1 MCLYTT
7 SPVAKIAKKDI
18 KVYKVMRV
26 VKSSKGEVPGIDEPV
41 TYGVPPY
48 FSGYIYVKGLNKPRT
63 EGKPAK
69 EAGFTTFRRKYY
81 CVEEGYLHAFVDW
94 FRAAQRVTCMKYE
107 NPEDFYYDIVE
118 MYIPA
123 GTAYYEGDNG
133 DIAASAL
140 YWPEEENTKNE

>member
-1 MCLYTT
+1 MCLYTRN
-7 SPVAKIAKKDI
+7 KIAKTVQEDI

-26 VKSSKGEVPGIDEPV
+26 AKTSDESD
-41 TYGVPPY
+41 TYGIPPY

-63 EGKPAK
+63 ESKPARETSAK
-69 EAGFTTFRRKYY
+69 KWY

-94 FRAAQRVTCMKYE
+94 YRAAKRVTALKYE
-107 NPEDFYYDIVE
+107 NPYSSYYDIVE

-123 GTAYYEGDNG
+123 GSMYYVGEDG

-140 YWPEEENTKNE
+140 YWPEEDKNS

>member
-1 MCLYTT
+1 MCLYTKNQK
-7 SPVAKIAKKDI
+7 PEIAQKDI

-26 VKSSKGEVPGIDEPV
+26 VKSSEGEVPGIDEAV

-63 EGKPAK
+63 ESKPAK
-69 EAGFTTFRRKYY
+69 ETTCSPYY
-81 CVEEGYLHAFVDW
+81 CVEEGYLHAFKDM
-94 FRAAQRVTCMKYE
+94 FRAAKRVTCLKYE
-107 NPEDFYYDIVE
+107 NPHIPYYGIVE

-123 GTAYYEGDNG
+123 GTAYYVGDDD

-140 YWPEEENTKNE
+140 YWPEEDDNA

>member
-1 MCLYTT
+1 MCLYTKNQK
-7 SPVAKIAKKDI
+7 PEIAQEDI

-26 VKSSKGEVPGIDEPV
+26 ANTSDDNDETV

-63 EGKPAK
+63 ESKPAK
-69 EAGFTTFRRKYY
+69 ETTWSPYY
-81 CVEEGYLHAFVDW
+81 CVEEGYLHAFKDW
-94 FRAAQRVTCMKYE
+94 FRAAKRVTALKCE
-107 NPEDFYYDIVE
+107 NPHSSYYDIVE

-123 GTAYYEGDNG
+123 GTAYYVGGDD

-140 YWPEEENTKNE
+140 YWPEEDKNA

>member
-1 MCLYTT
+1 MCLYTRN
-7 SPVAKIAKKDI
+7 KIAKTVQEDI

-26 VKSSKGEVPGIDEPV
+26 ANTSDDNDETV

-63 EGKPAK
+63 ESKPARETAAK
-69 EAGFTTFRRKYY
+69 KWY

-94 FRAAQRVTCMKYE
+94 YRAAKRVTALKCE
-107 NPEDFYYDIVE
+107 NPYSSYYDIVE

-123 GTAYYEGDNG
+123 GSMYYVGEDG

-140 YWPEEENTKNE
+140 YWPEEDKNA

>member
-1 MCLYTT
+1 MCLYTKNQK
-7 SPVAKIAKKDI
+7 PEIAQEDI

-26 VKSSKGEVPGIDEPV
+26 ANTSDDDDETV

-63 EGKPAK
+63 ESKPARETSAK
-69 EAGFTTFRRKYY
+69 KWY

-94 FRAAQRVTCMKYE
+94 YRAAKRVAALKYE
-107 NPEDFYYDIVE
+107 NPYSSYYDIVE

-123 GTAYYEGDNG
+123 GSMYYVGYDG

-140 YWPEEENTKNE
+140 YWPGEDKNV